1 MRRAA
6 DLYPGEAKTDKRD
19 AFIIAGTGRT
29 RRTQVQWLD
38 ATSDELLERLRVLN
52 GFDIDLAA
60 DQTRL
65 TNRCRDAL
73 ASVSPALERAV
84 GSRLGH
90 AGVRDLLAKYPTPS
104 ALKAAGRARIARALR
119 ARSPRLAD
127 KVANDVMAA
136 RWVCQLDLAP
146 P

>member
-29 RRTQVQWLD
+29 RRKQVQWLD
-38 ATSDELLERLRVLN
+38 AASDELLERLRALN

-90 AGVRDLLAKYPTPS
+90 AGCGTCSPSTPRPPRSKPLAGP
-104 ALKAAGRARIARALR
+104 
-119 ARSPRLAD
+119 RSHVPYGLARLAWPTSSLT
-127 KVANDVMAA
+127 M
-136 RWVCQLDLAP
+136 
-146 P
+146 